1 MKKEAKEWKSDQKE
15 KKLTLLAFAP
25 YDHFFF
31 LFHEKGEKSS

>member
-25 YDHFFF
+25 YD
-31 LFHEKGEKSS
+31 EKSRKS